1 MSHILPNEAKFLY
14 VTSFKRQGHKAKINN
29 KQINKEGTRQRVK
42 IALLREQQKKKS
54 IILYV
59 YLTNL
64 KAGIAQTNSR
74 LALNASQTKVIT
86 VME

>member
-42 IALLREQQKKKS
+42 IALLREQKKIS

-64 KAGIAQTNSR
+64 KAGIAQINSR
-74 LALNASQTKVIT
+74 LALNASQTKVIK
-86 VME
+86 